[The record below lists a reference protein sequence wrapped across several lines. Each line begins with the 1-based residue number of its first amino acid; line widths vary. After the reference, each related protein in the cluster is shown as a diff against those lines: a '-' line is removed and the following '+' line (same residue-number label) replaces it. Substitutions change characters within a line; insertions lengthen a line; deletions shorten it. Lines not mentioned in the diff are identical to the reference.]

1 MDDILK
7 LFGNNIRRYRKEKNI
22 SQEKLAELTDL
33 HRTYISDIEI
43 SKRSISLSNVQKIAE
58 ALEIEVYKLFM
69 EDVKNGG

>member
-33 HRTYISDIEI
+33 HRTYISDIER
-43 SKRSISLSNVQKIAE
+43 SKRSISLQKIAE